1 MITSTDKAQLQARVV
16 ELEQRVADERAHIAE
31 LTQQLAGNKVSMIP
45 AIAERVIRA
54 TDRLM
59 TDDDSGAMDVITNGQ
74 KQLAAIH
81 SINPLDIYHK
91 LRVCLETND
100 IDVTAEELSDIK
112 TYLAALQAGQ
122 LTVVMENHNSVMDI
136 CFREVKRA
144 AEAGHGDVEWDNLVR
159 SACHDSY
166 VLLMTKA
173 YYF

>member
-1 MITSTDKAQLQARVV
+1 
-16 ELEQRVADERAHIAE
+16 
-31 LTQQLAGNKVSMIP
+31 
-45 AIAERVIRA
+45 
-54 TDRLM
+54 
-59 TDDDSGAMDVITNGQ
+59 
-74 KQLAAIH
+74 